1 MFTALGE
8 FVKSPQIGMDRLG
21 NESLLRGID
30 LSKVSERAQT
40 IANAAVVPPRR
51 GARRD
56 FAISQSEQ
64 ILMTDW
70 AEDVALR
77 HVNSIEP
84 GHMDIVLCG
93 LVVNNRFIVSGGKD
107 GQLIVQTLDG
117 ERIASL
123 VGH

>member
-1 MFTALGE
+1 MFSALAE
-8 FVKSPQIGMDRLG
+8 FVKSPQMASDVARGITGDVLK
-21 NESLLRGID
+21 GID
-30 LSKVSERAQT
+30 LSKVSVGGVSNVQRK
-40 IANAAVVPPRR
+40 PGRR
-51 GARRD
+51 E

-84 GHMDIVLCG
+84 GHRDIILCG
-93 LVVNNRFIVSGGKD
+93 LVVNNKALVTGGKD

-117 ERIASL
+117 QRIAAL